1 MRAGQTVVVL
11 GAGDSAQFEP
21 FVWPA
26 MCVLRTPLGLVSE
39 EECAALSVS
48 CLTDTHLLRA
58 ARDRIASSYVIDARG
73 RESQRDADAVASWIA
88 VVEAA
93 TRTPCTLC
101 FAHGAVPL
109 TAVPLFVARRRLDV
123 LRVSGPGV
131 SASARVVPE
140 DGDESGAAAAAAR
153 ILHAEG
159 FLSAPT
165 LGALRAAYLY
175 VKRSKKVFELRP
187 RQPCTLCGSA
197 VPYGPMRY
205 MVCACLASGN
215 PLPLAHICG
224 SCPTTEFSLLGY
236 RFGLSEPGPNGRRTL
251 APGPTTLSPGHTNVR
266 GPDTLWTVR
275 ARIGLAVARAVFRS
289 HSQEE
294 APLVD
299 SASVDAL
306 SPFAAALVSALRDM
320 KLCRLVVDRL
330 AFSPLSLCSTPRQAS
345 RSLSLLITVPAER

>member
-11 GAGDSAQFEP
+11 GSADSAQFEP

-26 MCVLRTPLGLVSE
+26 MCVLRTPLGLVTE

-48 CLTDTHLLRA
+48 WLAATSLLRA
-58 ARDRIASSYVIDARG
+58 ARDRIASSYVLDARG

-123 LRVSGPGV
+123 LSISAPGV
-131 SASARVVPE
+131 RASARVAPE
-140 DGDESGAAAAAAR
+140 DGEDGAAAR

-159 FLSAPT
+159 ALPDPT
-165 LGALRAAYLY
+165 PGALRAAYLR
-175 VKRSKKVFELRP
+175 VKRSKNVFELRP

-197 VPYGPMRY
+197 VPYGPSRY
-205 MVCACLASGN
+205 CVCACLASGN

-224 SCPTTEFSLLGY
+224 SCPTTEFSVLGY

-251 APGPTTLSPGHTNVR
+251 APGPTTPGPGHANVR

-289 HSQEE
+289 HREEE
-294 APLVD
+294 APLGGE
-299 SASVDAL
+299 L

-345 RSLSLLITVPAER
+345 RSLSLLVTIPAGL

>member
-11 GAGDSAQFEP
+11 GSGDSAQFEP

-26 MCVLRTPLGLVSE
+26 MCVLRTPLGLVTE
-39 EECAALSVS
+39 EECTALSVS
-48 CLTDTHLLRA
+48 CLTDTSLLRA
-58 ARDRIASSYVIDARG
+58 ARDRIASSYVLDARG

-101 FAHGAVPL
+101 FANGAVPL
-109 TAVPLFVARRRLDV
+109 TAVPLFVARMRLEV
-123 LRVSGPGV
+123 LRVRGPGV
-131 SASARVVPE
+131 CASARVVPE
-140 DGDESGAAAAAAR
+140 DGEDGAAAAAGR

-159 FLSAPT
+159 VLPDPT
-165 LGALRAAYLY
+165 PGALRAAFLY

-205 MVCACLASGN
+205 TVCACLASGN

-251 APGPTTLSPGHTNVR
+251 SPGPTTPGPGPTNVR

-275 ARIGLAVARAVFRS
+275 ARIGLAVARVVFRS
-289 HSQEE
+289 HRQEE
-294 APLVD
+294 APSVD

-345 RSLSLLITVPAER
+345 RSLSLLVTMPAEW